1 MCWRGSFVVLYNTA
15 KIRSWIAVAN
25 TGKEVTFMLAAMF
38 YGPMDIRLEERS
50 IPRPG
55 PGEVLLQVAVA
66 TTCGTDLKTYR
77 RGHPR
82 LFQQTPAGFGHEVSG
97 RVAAV
102 GAGVTQCREGD
113 AVSVA
118 NSAPCLQCFYCRRGK
133 YSLCED
139 LLLLNGAYAEY
150 LLIPERIVR
159 QNLYVLPSGSSFA
172 ATALTEPLACALH
185 GVDASGIVEGDTVAV
200 LGSGPLGLL
209 LVALA
214 KLRGAYVILTG
225 RGSERL
231 ALGKLFGA
239 DVVIDVA
246 ALSFEEQRE
255 AVLRETE
262 ARRGVDVAIEAVGM
276 PETWSLATT
285 MVRPGGLINF
295 FGGCP
300 SGTQVALETQ
310 PLHYS
315 ELTMIG
321 VFHHTPAYFSQ
332 ALDLITGRHIDV
344 EALIT
349 AHVPLASVLEVFQR
363 LLQKQ
368 GVKYALIPPDIL

>member
-1 MCWRGSFVVLYNTA
+1 
-15 KIRSWIAVAN
+15 
-25 TGKEVTFMLAAMF
+25 MLAAMF

-55 PGEVLLQVAVA
+55 SGEVLLQVAVA

-150 LLIPERIVR
+150 LLVPERIVR

-255 AVLRETE
+255 AVLQETE
-262 ARRGVDVAIEAVGM
+262 ARRGVDVAIEAIGM
-276 PETWSLATT
+276 PETWSLAAT

-368 GVKYALIPPDIL
+368 GVKYALIPPNAL